1 MAHIVDLRLEV
12 SLSYKI
18 FIFIYLH
25 LFLAGVVHHKVELR
39 RQVVLGHLVPRE
51 LYVNKFQ
58 SEYHSSNFQ
67 DKF

>member
-1 MAHIVDLRLEV
+1 MAHIVDLRLEI

-18 FIFIYLH
+18 FNFIYLH

-39 RQVVLGHLVPRE
+39 RQVVLSHLVPRE
-51 LYVNKFQ
+51 LYFNKFL
-58 SEYHSSNFQ
+58 SEYQSSYFQ